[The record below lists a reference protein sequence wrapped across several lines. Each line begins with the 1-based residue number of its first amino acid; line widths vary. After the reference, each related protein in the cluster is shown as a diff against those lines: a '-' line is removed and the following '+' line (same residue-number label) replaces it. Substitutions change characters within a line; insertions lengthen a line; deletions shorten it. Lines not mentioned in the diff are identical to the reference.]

1 LQTLVIELQELLR
14 EDCYGREDWHN
25 AAALRRNLQ
34 PDDPFDK
41 LIMVA

>member
-14 EDCYGREDWHN
+14 EDCCGREDWHN